1 MTREMRVLWAR
12 VWVLLEF
19 VFTLLVCGSR
29 TKSVSGLS
37 AGNFRLS
44 AVA

>member
-1 MTREMRVLWAR
+1 MWIAWGVSRVS
-12 VWVLLEF
+12 VD
-19 VFTLLVCGSR
+19 TQLVCGSR

>member
-1 MTREMRVLWAR
+1 MRAEGGGVLP
-12 VWVLLEF
+12 VSLLHV
-19 VFTLLVCGSR
+19 VFTLLVFGSR

>member
-1 MTREMRVLWAR
+1 MVRNRGTDS
-12 VWVLLEF
+12 